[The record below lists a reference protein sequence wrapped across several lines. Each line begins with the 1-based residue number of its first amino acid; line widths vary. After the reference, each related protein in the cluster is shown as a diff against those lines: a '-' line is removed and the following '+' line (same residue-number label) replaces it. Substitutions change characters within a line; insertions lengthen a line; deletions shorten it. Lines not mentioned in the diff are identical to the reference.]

1 MAHEL
6 EIENGSA
13 KMFYVG
19 EVPWH
24 SLGTKLDKPPTI
36 REAIEC
42 AKLDWKVATKQ
53 LVIQENGE
61 KVPAFATVRETD
73 GKVLGVVGPGY
84 KPIQN
89 ETAFDW
95 FEPMVASGEV
105 SLETAGVL
113 KEGRHVW
120 VLGRINRD
128 PVEIVPGDEVIPF
141 ILFSNSHDG
150 TRMARAGFT
159 NVRAVCA
166 NTVHAAETSK
176 LSKLLKVRH
185 TKNAGL
191 ALDGIR
197 EIMDI
202 VNRQFETTTE
212 GMRKLARLGVT
223 EETVKEYVRK
233 VFQPKIILGDEMS
246 DNQEERCDRLVDNI
260 IPLFRHQTNQIA
272 GVKDTAW
279 GMYNA
284 VTHYLSH
291 DRGRNVDNR
300 VTSLWMGDSATTG
313 QRAFQVAMAMVA

>member
-1 MAHEL
+1 M
-6 EIENGSA
+6 
-13 KMFYVG
+13 
-19 EVPWH
+19 
-24 SLGTKLDKPPTI
+24 
-36 REAIEC
+36 
-42 AKLDWKVATKQ
+42 
-53 LVIQENGE
+53 
-61 KVPAFATVRETD
+61 
-73 GKVLGVVGPGY
+73 VGPGY